1 LYKANLQKHCNET
14 ITAGCNYYSRIITWW
29 SSNLALIQ
37 SADATGVNTTRSNI
51 KSAAKKELRGN
62 DNQVNEQ
69 DSNVNQYSIVENN
82 CGGDGAECSGS
93 ATNTIGDIQSPKSEV
108 SVSVGNENPFEG
120 DPVPDI
126 DVKVGNNPR

>member
-1 LYKANLQKHCNET
+1 
-14 ITAGCNYYSRIITWW
+14 
-29 SSNLALIQ
+29 
-37 SADATGVNTTRSNI
+37 
-51 KSAAKKELRGN
+51 
-62 DNQVNEQ
+62 VNEQ

-93 ATNTIGDIQSPKSEV
+93 ATNTIGDIQSPQSEV